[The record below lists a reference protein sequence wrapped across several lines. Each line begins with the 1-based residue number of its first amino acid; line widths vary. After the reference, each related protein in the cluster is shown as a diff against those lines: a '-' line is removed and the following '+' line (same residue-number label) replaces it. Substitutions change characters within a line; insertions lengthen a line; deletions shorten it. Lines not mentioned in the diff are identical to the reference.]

1 MTKLLTRTGLLF
13 AVASLALFGVEQA
26 AAERAS
32 DARELI
38 SLETPEGWTAVPRE
52 RLRETIRSLRNP
64 NLRLVG
70 ADRERV
76 ELLFIN
82 ADEADDL
89 IPNLQVFILDSG
101 GLGLEDGDLEELR
114 ANVESSYT
122 GSIGGRFKLLTLT
135 RSRVGGSGSA
145 RLTGIYR
152 WRTVNMK
159 ILQHLVPGTDHLY
172 AITYTA
178 KERDFSR
185 HLHTVEE
192 ALATV
197 AIADPPLVLGWLWDG
212 LSWGALIALV
222 LGILWLILYLSGSGY
237 GRRPIF
243 NPFTRAG

>member
-1 MTKLLTRTGLLF
+1 MTTIIIRSGLLF
-13 AVASLALFGVEQA
+13 VVVVASILLIGVEPT

-38 SLETPEGWTAVPRE
+38 SLETPEGWTAVLRE
-52 RLRETIRSLRNP
+52 QMQETIRSLRNP
-64 NLRLVG
+64 NLNLVG
-70 ADRERV
+70 VDRERV

-89 IPNLQVFILDSG
+89 IPSLQVFIFDFG
-101 GLGLEDGDLEELR
+101 GLGLEDGDLEELQ

-122 GSIGGRFKLLTLT
+122 ESIGSRFKLLTLT

-159 ILQHLVPGTDHLY
+159 VLQHLVPGTNHLY

-185 HLHTVEE
+185 HLPAVEE

-197 AIADPPLVLGWLWDG
+197 TIADPPLVLGWLWDG
-212 LSWGALIALV
+212 LRWGVLIVLV
-222 LGILWLILYLSGSGY
+222 LGILWLILFLSGSGF

-243 NPFTRAG
+243 NPFVR